1 MMVDAGREFIRV
13 VRDHDQRSSGVG
25 RHVAVCYFFGFFT
38 PVAVKAVEWFVE
50 YQQLGA
56 FDECSYQQHQSLLA
70 MREFQI
76 ALLCEMW
83 HAECCE
89 PLLADDGFR
98 VRWRSVYPDGVV
110 ETACQNVDY
119 GQMFFIG

>member
-1 MMVDAGREFIRV
+1 MMVDAGGEFLRV
-13 VRDHDQRSSGVG
+13 VRDNDQRSSGVG

-89 PLLADDGFR
+89 PLLADDGFC
-98 VRWRSVYPDGVV
+98 V
-110 ETACQNVDY
+110 
-119 GQMFFIG
+119 

>member
-1 MMVDAGREFIRV
+1 MMVDAGGEFLRV
-13 VRDHDQRSSGVG
+13 VRDHAQRSSGVG

-38 PVAVKAVEWFVE
+38 PVSVKAMEWFVE

-89 PLLADDGFR
+89 PLLADDGFC
-98 VRWRSVYPDGVV
+98 V
-110 ETACQNVDY
+110 
-119 GQMFFIG
+119 

>member
-1 MMVDAGREFIRV
+1 MMVDAGGEFLRV

-38 PVAVKAVEWFVE
+38 PVVVKAVEWFIE

-70 MREFQI
+70 M
-76 ALLCEMW
+76 
-83 HAECCE
+83 
-89 PLLADDGFR
+89 
-98 VRWRSVYPDGVV
+98 
-110 ETACQNVDY
+110 
-119 GQMFFIG
+119 

>member
-1 MMVDAGREFIRV
+1 MMVDAGGEFLRV
-13 VRDHDQRSSGVG
+13 VRDHDQCSSGVG

-89 PLLADDGFR
+89 PLLADDGFC
-98 VRWRSVYPDGVV
+98 V
-110 ETACQNVDY
+110 
-119 GQMFFIG
+119 